1 MSQHQSI
8 NYVLFDGKVRQQL
21 LPLTF
26 TRPLADMRTGILTIR
41 QKWEQYLKH
50 TCSTLTVSY
59 LQNLYPLH
67 LQKDNVF
74 INGSVLPNAQ
84 LVQQIK
90 HLQPMQAIADGE
102 VLIALRAES
111 KYPGMLHTAS
121 GEVRLITTDFKHLPP
136 AHPYQKINHLWDI
149 FLLTA
154 DAIQHDFM
162 LLTHNRTSE
171 PVDDTNRV
179 INPEGVFLEP
189 GAQVQ
194 GTFLN
199 ASEGPIY
206 IGKDAQV
213 MEGSTIRG
221 PFALCQHA
229 SVKMGTRIYGG
240 TTIGPYSK
248 VAGEVSNS
256 VIFGYS
262 NKAHDGYL
270 GNSVLGE
277 WCNLGAGTNNSNL
290 KNNYSR
296 VSIWNYPEGK
306 MTDTGQQF
314 CGLIMA
320 DHSKC
325 SINTMF
331 NTGTV
336 VGVGANIFGADFPPK
351 FIPSFS
357 WGGSAGFVTY
367 QFNQFLQTAAAV
379 YQRRGKTLADAEITL
394 LKTLFDKTR
403 NNEL

>member
-1 MSQHQSI
+1 M

-26 TRPLADMRTGILTIR
+26 TRPLADMRVGIFTIR
-41 QKWEQYLKH
+41 EKWERYIGH
-50 TCSTLTVSY
+50 SFSSLTVSY
-59 LQNLYPLH
+59 LQELFPLR

-74 INGSVLPNAQ
+74 INGSVLPNPQ

-90 HLQPMQAIADGE
+90 HLQPMQAIADGD
-102 VLIALRAES
+102 VLIALRGES
-111 KYPGMLHTAS
+111 KYPGLLHTAS
-121 GEVRLITTDFKHLPP
+121 GEVRLITADFKQLPP
-136 AHPYQKINHLWDI
+136 VCPYQKINHLWDI
-149 FLLTA
+149 FLLNGM
-154 DAIQHDFM
+154 AIQHDFD
-162 LLTHNRTSE
+162 LLTRHRTSQ
-171 PVDDTNRV
+171 PINDTNRV
-179 INPEGVFLEP
+179 VNPQAVFIEP
-189 GAQVQ
+189 GATVQ
-194 GTFLN
+194 GAFLN
-199 ASEGPIY
+199 ASQGPIY
-206 IGKDAQV
+206 IGAHAEV

-221 PFALCQHA
+221 PFALCEHA
-229 SVKMGTRIYGG
+229 TVKMGTRIYGG
-240 TTIGPYSK
+240 TTVGPYSK
-248 VAGEVSNS
+248 VGGEVSNS

-270 GNSVLGE
+270 GNSILGE

-296 VSIWNYPEGK
+296 VSIWNYAEGK

-314 CGLIMA
+314 CGLIMG

-357 WGGSAGFVTY
+357 WGGAAGFVTY

-379 YQRRGKTLADAEITL
+379 YHRRGKTLSDAGIAL
-394 LKTLFDKTR
+394 LKTLFDKGR